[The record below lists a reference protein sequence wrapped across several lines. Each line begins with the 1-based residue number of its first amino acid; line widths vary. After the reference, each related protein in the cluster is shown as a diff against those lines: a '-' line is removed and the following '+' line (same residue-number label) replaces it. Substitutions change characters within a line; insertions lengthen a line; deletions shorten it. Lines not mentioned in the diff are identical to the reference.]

1 MEYLLQE
8 CEGGDNVKTVKVQ
21 KHIPCSVAWVS
32 NHPDVESRSF
42 LYRPS
47 PNPEMSL
54 EETSEQVIDQLM
66 ESLQQI
72 EKELLPY
79 PLEVKPMILT
89 EDQATTIPYICDDK
103 KKLSKSI
110 YKESKRS
117 TLSCIHSKP

>member
-8 CEGGDNVKTVKVQ
+8 CEGGDNEKTVKVQ
-21 KHIPCSVAWVS
+21 KHIPCSVAWVLMS

-54 EETSEQVIDQLM
+54 EESSQLVVEQLM

-89 EDQATTIPYICDDK
+89 EDQEADFQAATICYMCDDNK
-103 KKLSKSI
+103 IK
-110 YKESKRS
+110 
-117 TLSCIHSKP
+117 T